1 MTAIPEDIREKVSA
15 ALRLVKATHYL
26 DEKIDIVARLLLSE
40 RNATRNATLEEAAKI
55 AENNDYF
62 VSEGEFIATAI
73 RKEKT

>member
-1 MTAIPEDIREKVSA
+1 MTAIPEDITA
-15 ALRLVKATHYL
+15 AAIRALM
-26 DEKIDIVARLLLSE
+26 VAEHEMVESVAQALLSE